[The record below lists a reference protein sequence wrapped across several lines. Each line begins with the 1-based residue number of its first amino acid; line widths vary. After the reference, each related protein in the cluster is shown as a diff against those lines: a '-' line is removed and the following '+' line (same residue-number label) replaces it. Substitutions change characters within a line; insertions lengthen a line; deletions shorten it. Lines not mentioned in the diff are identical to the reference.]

1 MDSKDETTNLVD
13 EQPYPK
19 TVDEA
24 VDWLLI
30 LLDEAQKEKIRNLP
44 KLFDMIHYHHGLG
57 TWIRN
62 NFGLWYGNDELLQS
76 CGYRRNKHNAYA
88 DYASF
93 EILIALW
100 KRFHIQD

>member
-1 MDSKDETTNLVD
+1 MKPQT
-13 EQPYPK
+13 
-19 TVDEA
+19 
-24 VDWLLI
+24 WLMNNRI
-30 LLDEAQKEKIRNLP
+30 PRRWMKRSIGYSLDEAQKEKIRNLP

-100 KRFHIQD
+100 KRFHNQD